1 MSVGMTRIGV
11 DPSQYGS
18 DPTVIATLQPG
29 RQRAQIEKLGGAWN
43 VHQLADDLQRRY
55 LFFAPAVEMTIEG
68 VGVAAA
74 LVDLLRS
81 RGIPV
86 REAPGY
92 TMAEA
97 LLYVPVIEG
106 KP

>member
-1 MSVGMTRIGV
+1 MTPDMTRIGV
-11 DPSQYGS
+11 DPAHFGRE
-18 DPTVIATLQPG
+18 PTVIATLRPG
-29 RQRAQIEKLGGAWN
+29 RQRAQIEKLEGAWE
-43 VHQLADDLQRRY
+43 VRQLADEMERRY
-55 LFFAPAVEMTIEG
+55 RAFAPAVEMTIEG

-74 LVDLLRS
+74 LIDLLRS

-97 LLYVPVIEG
+97 LLYVPVIEA
-106 KP
+106 KL